1 MTVARGR
8 ALVKLDLR
16 FIFLPSCK
24 IQVSTSCTFAK
35 THFEYWHLKAFVVV
49 FDLSHYN

>member
-16 FIFLPSCK
+16 FIFLPSFK
-24 IQVSTSCTFAK
+24 IHVSTSCTFAK

-49 FDLSHYN
+49 FYSSHYN

>member
-24 IQVSTSCTFAK
+24 IQVSTSCTLAK
-35 THFEYWHLKAFVVV
+35 THFEYWHLEAFVVV
-49 FDLSHYN
+49 FYSSHYN